1 MTPEPPVAPP
11 VPARVPGRVVLA
23 CLAAALGGLL
33 FGFDTSVVNSAV
45 GALSEHFELTA
56 SMRGMVASLSLLG
69 CAVGAWFAGSVS
81 ERLGRVKVM
90 VLSALLFGVCAVL
103 AAFAPSVALL
113 LPVRLLAGVGIGA
126 ASVMAPA
133 YIAEVAP
140 ARARGRLGGLQQLFI
155 TIGIFVALA
164 AGLAMARAA
173 GGAAHELWGGLPAW
187 RWMFLAELVPAALYA
202 LAAFRLPE
210 SPRYLVSQGRE
221 DEAKAVLQRFT
232 GVGDREVDDTVD
244 QIQASIGEHATTSL
258 RDLRGP
264 ALGLRP
270 IVWIGLG
277 VAALIQLSG
286 INAVFVYSTSLWES
300 VGFTEA
306 RALTM
311 SLVTAAVNI
320 AVTVVAIGL
329 ADRFGRRPML
339 AAGSVGMAVSLAVT
353 AFAFGHATTSA
364 AGELV
369 FPQVWAMTALVAVNL
384 MVVSFG
390 LTWGP
395 LGWVLLGEMF
405 PNSIRATALA
415 VATAV
420 QWFVNYGV
428 TRSFPVVSESWG
440 LPATYGTFAAISAFA
455 VFFVLRFLP
464 ETKGRTLEQMGD
476 GARAG

>member
-1 MTPEPPVAPP
+1 MSAERFRP
-11 VPARVPGRVVLA
+11 RVPGRVFLA

-45 GALSEHFELTA
+45 GALSEHFDLTA

-69 CAVGAWFAGSVS
+69 CAAGAWFAGAVS
-81 ERLGRVKVM
+81 ERLGRVRVM
-90 VLSALLFGVCAVL
+90 LLSALLFGLCAVA
-103 AAFAPSVALL
+103 AAFAPSVAVL

-133 YIAEVAP
+133 YIAEIAAP
-140 ARARGRLGGLQQLFI
+140 RSRGRLGGLQQLFI

-164 AGLAMARAA
+164 VGLAMSRAA
-173 GGAAHELWGGLPAW
+173 GGAVHDLWAGFPAW
-187 RWMFLAELVPAALYA
+187 RWMFLVELVPAALYG
-202 LAAFRLPE
+202 LAALRLPE
-210 SPRYLVSQGRE
+210 SPRYLVGRGRE
-221 DEAKAVLQRFT
+221 VEARRVLQGFT
-232 GVGDREVDDTVD
+232 GLADDEVDEEVD
-244 QIQASIGEHATTSL
+244 RIRMSIGAHATTSL

-277 VAALIQLSG
+277 VAALVQLSG

-300 VGFTEA
+300 VGFTESE
-306 RALTM
+306 ALTM
-311 SLVTAAVNI
+311 SLVTAGVNI

-329 ADRFGRRPML
+329 ADRFGRRPVL
-339 AAGSVGMAVSLAVT
+339 AAGSVGMALALAVT
-353 AFAFGHATTSA
+353 AFAFGQATTSA
-364 AGELV
+364 SGELV
-369 FPQVWAMTALVAVNL
+369 FPVAWAMTALVAVNL

-405 PNSIRATALA
+405 PPAIRSTALA

-420 QWFVNYGV
+420 QWFVNYAV
-428 TRSFPVVSESWG
+428 TRSFPVVSEAWG
-440 LPATYGTFAAISAFA
+440 LPATYGTFAAISAFG

-464 ETKGRTLEQMGD
+464 ETKGRSLDEMGD
-476 GARAG
+476 GTRAA

>member
-1 MTPEPPVAPP
+1 MTSDAQPRP
-11 VPARVPGRVVLA
+11 RVPRKVVLA

-45 GALSEHFELTA
+45 GALSEHFALGA
-56 SMRGMVASLSLLG
+56 SLRGIVASLSLLG
-69 CAVGAWFAGSVS
+69 CAVGAWFAGAVS
-81 ERLGRVKVM
+81 ERLGRVRVM
-90 VLSALLFGVCAVL
+90 LLSALLFGLCAVA
-103 AAFAPSVALL
+103 AAFTPSVEVL
-113 LPVRLLAGVGIGA
+113 LPVRFLAGIGIGA

-133 YIAEVAP
+133 YIAEIAP
-140 ARARGRLGGLQQLFI
+140 PRSRGRLGGLQQLFI

-164 AGLAMARAA
+164 VGLAMSRAA
-173 GGAAHELWGGLPAW
+173 GGAANDLWAGFPAW
-187 RWMFLAELVPAALYA
+187 RWMFLAELVPAALYG
-202 LAAFRLPE
+202 LAALRLPE
-210 SPRYLVSQGRE
+210 SPRYLVAQGRE
-221 DEAKAVLQRFT
+221 TEAQRVLQGFT
-232 GVGDREVDDTVD
+232 GLGDREVDDEVGRLRT
-244 QIQASIGEHATTSL
+244 SIGAHATSSL
-258 RDLRGP
+258 RDLRGH

-300 VGFTEA
+300 VGFTESE
-306 RALTM
+306 ALTM
-311 SLVTAAVNI
+311 SLVTAGVNI
-320 AVTVVAIGL
+320 AVTVVAILL

-353 AFAFGHATTSA
+353 AFAFGQATTSA
-364 AGELV
+364 SGELV
-369 FPQVWAMTALVAVNL
+369 FPLAWAMTALVAVNL

-405 PNSIRATALA
+405 PPAIRATALA

-420 QWFVNYGV
+420 QWLVNYAV
-428 TRSFPVVSESWG
+428 TRSFPVVSEAWG
-440 LPATYGTFAAISAFA
+440 LPATYGAFAAVSAFA

-464 ETKGRTLEQMGD
+464 ETKGRSLDQMGD
-476 GARAG
+476 GARAA

>member
-1 MTPEPPVAPP
+1 MTTDARPRP
-11 VPARVPGRVVLA
+11 RVPGKVVLA
-23 CLAAALGGLL
+23 CVAAALGGLL

-45 GALSEHFELTA
+45 GALSEHFELSA
-56 SMRGMVASLSLLG
+56 SLRGMVASLSLLG

-81 ERLGRVKVM
+81 ERLGRVRVM
-90 VLSALLFGVCAVL
+90 LLSALLFGLCAVA
-103 AAFAPSVALL
+103 AAFAPSVGVL
-113 LPVRLLAGVGIGA
+113 LPVRFLAGVGIGA

-133 YIAEVAP
+133 YIAEIAP
-140 ARARGRLGGLQQLFI
+140 PRSRGRLGGLQQLFI

-164 AGLAMARAA
+164 VGLAMSRAA
-173 GGAAHELWGGLPAW
+173 GGAVHDLWAGIPAW
-187 RWMFLAELVPAALYA
+187 RWMFLAELVPAALYG
-202 LAAFRLPE
+202 LAALRLPE
-210 SPRYLVSQGRE
+210 SPRYLVGRGRE
-221 DEAKAVLQRFT
+221 IEAQRVLQGFT
-232 GVGDREVDDTVD
+232 GLGDDEVDEEVD
-244 QIQASIGEHATTSL
+244 RLRASIGAHATSSL

-300 VGFTEA
+300 VGFTESE
-306 RALTM
+306 ALTM
-311 SLVTAAVNI
+311 SLVTAGVNI

-339 AAGSVGMAVSLAVT
+339 AAGSVGMAVALAVT
-353 AFAFGHATTSA
+353 AFAFGQATTSA
-364 AGELV
+364 SGELV
-369 FPQVWAMTALVAVNL
+369 FPMAWAMTALVAVNL

-405 PNSIRATALA
+405 PPAIRATALA

-420 QWFVNYGV
+420 QWFVNYAV
-428 TRSFPVVSESWG
+428 TRSFPVVSEVWG
-440 LPATYGTFAAISAFA
+440 LPATYGTFAAVSAFA

-464 ETKGRTLEQMGD
+464 ETKGRSLDQMGD
-476 GARAG
+476 GARAA

>member
-1 MTPEPPVAPP
+1 MTTDAQPRP
-11 VPARVPGRVVLA
+11 RVPRKVVLA

-45 GALSEHFELTA
+45 GALSEHFALGA
-56 SMRGMVASLSLLG
+56 SLRGIVASLSLLG
-69 CAVGAWFAGSVS
+69 CAVGAWFAGAVS
-81 ERLGRVKVM
+81 ERLGRVRVM
-90 VLSALLFGVCAVL
+90 LLSALLFGLCAVA
-103 AAFAPSVALL
+103 AAFTPSVEVL
-113 LPVRLLAGVGIGA
+113 LPVRFLAGIGIGA

-133 YIAEVAP
+133 YIAEIAP
-140 ARARGRLGGLQQLFI
+140 PRSRGRLGGLQQLFI

-164 AGLAMARAA
+164 VGLAMSRAA
-173 GGAAHELWGGLPAW
+173 GGAANDLWAGFPAW
-187 RWMFLAELVPAALYA
+187 RWMFLAELVPAALYG
-202 LAAFRLPE
+202 LAALRLPE
-210 SPRYLVSQGRE
+210 SPRYLVAQGRE
-221 DEAKAVLQRFT
+221 TEAQRVLRGFT
-232 GVGDREVDDTVD
+232 GLGDREVDDEVGHLRT
-244 QIQASIGEHATTSL
+244 SIGTHATSSL
-258 RDLRGP
+258 RDLRGH

-300 VGFTEA
+300 VGFTESE
-306 RALTM
+306 ALTM
-311 SLVTAAVNI
+311 SLVTAGVNI
-320 AVTVVAIGL
+320 AVTVVAILL

-353 AFAFGHATTSA
+353 AFAFGQATTSA
-364 AGELV
+364 SGELV
-369 FPQVWAMTALVAVNL
+369 FPLAWAMTALVAVNL

-405 PNSIRATALA
+405 PPAIRATALA

-420 QWFVNYGV
+420 QWFVNYAV
-428 TRSFPVVSESWG
+428 TRSFPVVSEAWG
-440 LPATYGTFAAISAFA
+440 LPATYGTFAAVSAFA

-464 ETKGRTLEQMGD
+464 ETKGRSLDQMGD
-476 GARAG
+476 GARAA

>member
-1 MTPEPPVAPP
+1 MTTDARPRP
-11 VPARVPGRVVLA
+11 RVPGKVVLA

-81 ERLGRVKVM
+81 ERLGRVRVM
-90 VLSALLFGVCAVL
+90 LLSALLFGLCAVA
-103 AAFAPSVALL
+103 AAFAPSVAVL

-133 YIAEVAP
+133 YIAEIAP
-140 ARARGRLGGLQQLFI
+140 PRSRGRLGGLQQLFI

-164 AGLAMARAA
+164 VGLAMSRAA
-173 GGAAHELWGGLPAW
+173 GGAVHDLWAGFPAW
-187 RWMFLAELVPAALYA
+187 RWMFLVELVPAALYG
-202 LAAFRLPE
+202 LAALRLPE
-210 SPRYLVSQGRE
+210 SPRYLVGQGRE
-221 DEAKAVLQRFT
+221 VEAQRVLQGFT
-232 GVGDREVDDTVD
+232 GLGDDEVDEEVD
-244 QIQASIGEHATTSL
+244 RIRTSIGAHATTSL

-300 VGFTEA
+300 VGFTEPE
-306 RALTM
+306 ALTM
-311 SLVTAAVNI
+311 SLVTAGVNI

-339 AAGSVGMAVSLAVT
+339 AAGSVGMALALAVT
-353 AFAFGHATTSA
+353 AFAFGQATTSA
-364 AGELV
+364 SGELV
-369 FPQVWAMTALVAVNL
+369 FPMAWAMTALVAVNL

-405 PNSIRATALA
+405 PPAIRATALA

-420 QWFVNYGV
+420 QWFVNYAV
-428 TRSFPVVSESWG
+428 TRSFPVVSETWG
-440 LPATYGTFAAISAFA
+440 LPATYGTFAANSAFG
-455 VFFVLRFLP
+455 VFFVLKFLP
-464 ETKGRTLEQMGD
+464 ETKGRSLDEMGD
-476 GARAG
+476 GARAA